1 MLKGRFKSKKNLTQI
16 NFEKSLSSL
25 KFTKDSKMQISSS
38 PYPYLSREHIAS
50 EMGFK
55 FNDINEIL
63 DNNMG
68 YGMSFPKYVQG
79 LIEKLKLRLTIDT
92 YIHYLALQKA
102 MKQKSL
108 S

>member
-1 MLKGRFKSKKNLTQI
+1 
-16 NFEKSLSSL
+16 
-25 KFTKDSKMQISSS
+25 MQISSS

-63 DNNMG
+63 SNDMG
-68 YGMSFPKYVQG
+68 YGMSFPKYANMQG
-79 LIEKLKLRLTIDT
+79 LIEKLKLQLMIDI

>member
-1 MLKGRFKSKKNLTQI
+1 M
-16 NFEKSLSSL
+16 SSL

-68 YGMSFPKYVQG
+68 YGRAFLNTQG
-79 LIEKLKLRLTIDT
+79 LIEKLKLRLMIGT
-92 YIHYLALQKA
+92 YIHYLALQKV

>member
-1 MLKGRFKSKKNLTQI
+1 M
-16 NFEKSLSSL
+16 SSL
-25 KFTKDSKMQISSS
+25 KLTKDSKMQISSS

-68 YGMSFPKYVQG
+68 SGMSFPKYA
-79 LIEKLKLRLTIDT
+79 RLMIDT